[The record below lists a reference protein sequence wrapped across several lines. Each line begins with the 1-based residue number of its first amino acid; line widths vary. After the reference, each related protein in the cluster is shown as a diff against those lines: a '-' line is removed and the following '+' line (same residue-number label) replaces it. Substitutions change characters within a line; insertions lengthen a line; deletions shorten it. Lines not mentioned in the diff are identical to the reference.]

1 MESGEA
7 IKGEVDTLYCKT
19 KGNRPVIHGAGAQR
33 VTISS
38 TRMQEPTTR
47 SRRQPAM
54 SVLLLACQRGKG
66 RGDRAVVPCMR
77 RLRDAAGERFGA
89 R

>member
-19 KGNRPVIHGAGAQR
+19 KGNRPVIRGVGAQR
-33 VTISS
+33 VTSGS
-38 TRMQEPTTR
+38 TSMQEPTTR
-47 SRRQPAM
+47 RCRQPAT
-54 SVLLLACQRGKG
+54 SVLLLACQRSKG
-66 RGDRAVVPCMR
+66 RGDRAVVSCMH
-77 RLRDAAGERFGA
+77 RLRNAAGERFGV